1 VSKRPVARDYKRS
14 RGSGPGFDVARWKEF
29 AAGLSIGLVIALAL
43 FVYQRDALDLAA
55 ASGAEATR
63 PEPRRAARADAGGL
77 EGADA
82 AVAGE
87 AATSYDFYDMLPKF
101 EVVVPEKEQEVKR
114 DIPSSPI
121 ERPGVY
127 VLQAGS
133 YRRLE
138 DAERVRKQLALQGI
152 ESNVQRVSVDA
163 DVWHRVR
170 IGPLT
175 ELDEVN
181 RLRNKLRRADFNAL
195 VVRVGD

>member
-1 VSKRPVARDYKRS
+1 MSRPISRDYKRS
-14 RGSGPGFDVARWKEF
+14 RSSGPGFDLSRWKEF
-29 AAGLSIGLVIALAL
+29 AAGLGIGLVIAGGL
-43 FVYQRDALDLAA
+43 FVYQRNALDRAT
-55 ASGAEATR
+55 SGADSLR
-63 PEPRRAARADAGGL
+63 PEPRRGAAERRGIDG
-77 EGADA
+77 D
-82 AVAGE
+82 E
-87 AATSYDFYDMLPKF
+87 AAALADEANKSYDFYEMLPKF

-133 YRRLE
+133 YRKIE
-138 DAERVRKQLALQGI
+138 DAQRVRQQLALQGI
-152 ESNVQRVSVDA
+152 EANVQRVAVDA

-175 ELDEVN
+175 DLAEVN
-181 RLRNKLRRADFNAL
+181 RLRSKLRGAEFNAL

>member
-1 VSKRPVARDYKRS
+1 MSRPVSRDYKRS
-14 RGSGPGFDVARWKEF
+14 RSNGPGFDLSRWKEF
-29 AAGLSIGLVIALAL
+29 VAGLAIGLVVAAGL
-43 FVYQRDALDLAA
+43 FVYQRNALDRATA
-55 ASGAEATR
+55 GADSPR
-63 PEPRRAARADAGGL
+63 PEPRRGAAERRGMDG
-77 EGADA
+77 D
-82 AVAGE
+82 E
-87 AATSYDFYDMLPKF
+87 AAALADEASKSYDFYEMLPKF

-133 YRRLE
+133 YRKLE
-138 DAERVRKQLALQGI
+138 DAQRVRQQLALQGI
-152 ESNVQRVSVDA
+152 EANVQRVAVDA

-175 ELDEVN
+175 DLAEVN
-181 RLRNKLRRADFNAL
+181 RLRNKLRGAEFNAL

>member
-1 VSKRPVARDYKRS
+1 VTRPVSRDYKRS
-14 RGSGPGFDVARWKEF
+14 RSSGPGFDLSRWKEF
-29 AAGLSIGLVIALAL
+29 AAGLGIGLVIAGGL
-43 FVYQRDALDLAA
+43 FVYQRNALDRAT
-55 ASGAEATR
+55 SGADSPR
-63 PEPRRAARADAGGL
+63 PEPHRGAAARRGIDG
-77 EGADA
+77 D
-82 AVAGE
+82 E
-87 AATSYDFYDMLPKF
+87 AAALADEANKSYDFYEMLPKF

-133 YRRLE
+133 YRKLE
-138 DAERVRKQLALQGI
+138 DAQRVRQQLALQGI
-152 ESNVQRVSVDA
+152 EANVQRVAVDA

-175 ELDEVN
+175 DLAEVN
-181 RLRNKLRRADFNAL
+181 RLRNKLRGAEFNAL

>member
-1 VSKRPVARDYKRS
+1 MSRPISRDYKRS
-14 RGSGPGFDVARWKEF
+14 RGAGPGFDLSRWKEF
-29 AAGLSIGLVIALAL
+29 AAGLCIGLVVAAGL
-43 FVYQRDALDLAA
+43 FVYQRNALDRATA
-55 ASGAEATR
+55 GADSPR
-63 PEPRRAARADAGGL
+63 PEPRR
-77 EGADA
+77 DA
-82 AVAGE
+82 AGRRGIDGDE
-87 AATSYDFYDMLPKF
+87 AAALADEANKSYDFYEILPKF

-133 YRRLE
+133 YRQLA
-138 DAERVRKQLALQGI
+138 DAERIRKQLALQGI
-152 ESNVQRVSVDA
+152 QANVQRVAVDA

-175 ELDEVN
+175 DLDEVN
-181 RLRNKLRRADFNAL
+181 RLRNKLRSAEFNAL

>member
-1 VSKRPVARDYKRS
+1 VSRPVARDYKRS
-14 RGSGPGFDVARWKEF
+14 RSQGPGFDVSRWKEF
-29 AAGLSIGLVIALAL
+29 ATGLSIGLVVAAGL
-43 FVYQRDALDLAA
+43 FIYQRNALDR
-55 ASGAEATR
+55 ATAGLESPR
-63 PEPRRAARADAGGL
+63 PEPRRAAKGGALEAD
-77 EGADA
+77 
-82 AVAGE
+82 E
-87 AATSYDFYDMLPKF
+87 AAAIADEANRSYDFYDMLPKF

-133 YRRLE
+133 YRQLA

-152 ESNVQRVSVDA
+152 QANVQRVAVDA

-175 ELDEVN
+175 DLAEVN
-181 RLRNKLRRADFNAL
+181 RLRNKLRSAEFNAL
-195 VVRVGD
+195 VIRVGD